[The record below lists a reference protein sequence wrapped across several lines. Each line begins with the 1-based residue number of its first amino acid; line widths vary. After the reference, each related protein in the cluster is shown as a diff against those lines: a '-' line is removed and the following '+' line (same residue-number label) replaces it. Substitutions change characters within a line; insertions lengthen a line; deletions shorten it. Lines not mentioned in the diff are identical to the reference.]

1 MIYRK
6 FYETFV
12 LSDDINKVSLLTKAH
27 SVQRLSVTS
36 KFPVQEYLAVSP
48 DTSDACHLGS

>member
-12 LSDDINKVSLLTKAH
+12 LSDDINKVSLLPKVH
-27 SVQRLSVTS
+27 SAQRLFVKS
-36 KFPVQEYLAVSP
+36 KFPVQEYLAVSL
-48 DTSDACHLGS
+48 DTSDACHLAS